1 MSFALTRKTDYALV
15 ALGRLAEE
23 ALMGGGGDQRS
34 LSARQIAE
42 QYNLPLPLLMN
53 VLKDLH
59 KAQIVCSRR
68 GSSGGYMLCC
78 HDPSQITMLQII
90 EALEGPVK
98 IALCCDDEPASAPGA
113 TGGSGASGAFGGRE
127 PCVACR
133 AIEKCPNVAP
143 MQRFND
149 KVRQFLS
156 SITLKDLLADTAARA
171 PQAASLKPQASIG
184 VAS

>member
-1 MSFALTRKTDYALV
+1 MSFSLTRKTDYALV
-15 ALGRLAEE
+15 ALARLAEE
-23 ALMGGGGDQRS
+23 AAGQQRP

-42 QYNLPLPLLMN
+42 RYDLPLALLMN

-59 KAQIVCSRR
+59 RAQIVCSRR
-68 GSSGGYMLCC
+68 GASGGYMLCC
-78 HDPSQITMLQII
+78 HDPAEVTMLQVI

-98 IALCCDDEPASAPGA
+98 VALCCDDEPATAGA
-113 TGGSGASGAFGGRE
+113 E

-133 AIEKCPNVAP
+133 VMSKCPNVTP

-156 SITLKDLLADTAARA
+156 DITLKDLLEKESRVAGQE
-171 PQAASLKPQASIG
+171 PVNVIG
-184 VAS
+184 VAT

>member
-1 MSFALTRKTDYALV
+1 MSFSLTRKTDYALV
-15 ALGRLAEE
+15 ALARLTEE
-23 ALMGGGGDQRS
+23 ACGGQRP

-68 GSSGGYMLCC
+68 GPSGGYLLCC
-78 HDPSQITMLQII
+78 HDPSQITMLQIV

-98 IALCCDDEPASAPGA
+98 VAVCCDDEPLI
-113 TGGSGASGAFGGRE
+113 GRE

-133 AIEKCPNVAP
+133 VMEKCPNVAP

-149 KVRQFLS
+149 KVRQFLA
-156 SITLKDLLADTAARA
+156 SITLKDLLAQPQFLNSQPVAGDVIPRA
-171 PQAASLKPQASIG
+171 PVG
-184 VAS
+184 VVS